1 MTTCAHTYIVTND
14 VMHTHTAHTI
24 SAYTT
29 IMLLGQV
36 SFTCVHTAGFVP
48 LVLTVNVSPPGGHS
62 VRIVASS
69 GGEDTVSYTI
79 SDTKTEGENRAIVL
93 LLN

>member
-1 MTTCAHTYIVTND
+1 MYASIYL
-14 VMHTHTAHTI
+14 
-24 SAYTT
+24 
-29 IMLLGQV
+29 LLGQV
-36 SFTCVHTAGFVP
+36 SFTCSHTAGFVP

-79 SDTKTEGENRAIVL
+79 SDTKTEGENRTIVS
-93 LLN
+93 LLNLHPVSLSLSVRECSSTGGDSS

>member
-1 MTTCAHTYIVTND
+1 MKVLGKGLMCSAPLTMDNS
-14 VMHTHTAHTI
+14 THVCSI
-24 SAYTT
+24 
-29 IMLLGQV
+29 ILLGDV
-36 SFTCVHTAGFVP
+36 SFTCGHTAGFVP

-79 SDTKTEGENRAIVL
+79 SDTKTEGENRAIVSL
-93 LLN
+93 S

>member
-1 MTTCAHTYIVTND
+1 MYASI
-14 VMHTHTAHTI
+14 I
-24 SAYTT
+24 
-29 IMLLGQV
+29 ILLGQV
-36 SFTCVHTAGFVP
+36 SFICGHTAGFVP

-79 SDTKTEGENRAIVL
+79 SDTKTEGENRAIVPL
-93 LLN
+93 HNLHPVSLFLSLSDRECSSTGGDSS

>member
-1 MTTCAHTYIVTND
+1 MCSAPLTMDNS
-14 VMHTHTAHTI
+14 THVRQYDI
-24 SAYTT
+24 
-29 IMLLGQV
+29 LLGKV
-36 SFTCVHTAGFVP
+36 SFTCGHTSGFVP

-79 SDTKTEGENRAIVL
+79 SDTKTEGENRAIVP